1 MDPNGP
7 STSLCRDGR
16 LVVSHYDHE
25 AIRAINRQVATI
37 NAGLRTSNSDALPS
51 PEVTDMVSVHDIDT
65 QSFHSILVHRL
76 DYRPQP
82 AAAVGNVVVFSEPAY
97 AARRTEKLQLATPAY
112 YRNQED
118 LKPGIRDR
126 HDGTLTK
133 DATRWA
139 SSIMGGNVSA
149 AHLSFVSS
157 REPWVYCASYYR
169 TDSELRRLRSDFRAE
184 YGYSAATRIDD
195 PDAFA
200 VWLGVNFAL
209 ALDKTA
215 DVSLGPIDEIGY
227 ARSSYTTGLWDG
239 SRPIDTFVRVY
250 HGPVHYDDVS
260 GRVDRQEH
268 WSDPYAGPRAW
279 FTKKN
284 SFKNQSEY
292 RFAVSTLGDPVA
304 PKHYIAVS
312 PELRELTFAL

>member
-7 STSLCRDGR
+7 STSLHRDGR
-16 LVVSHYDHE
+16 LVVCFLGSD
-25 AIRAINRQVATI
+25 AVQTVNRTI
-37 NAGLRTSNSDALPS
+37 EHISRVVKAANSDALP
-51 PEVTDMVSVHDIDT
+51 PPDVTGIVNVQDMDT
-65 QSFHSILVHRL
+65 QSFHQLLVHRL

-118 LKPGIRDR
+118 LKTGIRDR

-139 SSIMGGNVSA
+139 SPIMGGTVSA

-157 REPWVYCASYYR
+157 REPWVYCASHYR

-184 YGYSAATRIDD
+184 YDYSAATRIDD
-195 PDAFA
+195 PDAFT

-215 DVSLGPIDEIGY
+215 DVSLGPIDEFGY
-227 ARSSYTTGLWDG
+227 ACSSYTTSLWDG
-239 SRPIDTFVRVY
+239 SRPIDTFVHVY
-250 HGPVHYDDVS
+250 HGPVHYEDVS

-268 WSDPYAGPRAW
+268 WFDPTAGPRAW
-279 FTKKN
+279 FTKKA

-292 RFAVSTLGDPVA
+292 RFAVTTIGVPVR

-312 PELRELTFAL
+312 PEIRELTLAL